1 MPELPEVETVRRG
14 LAQWLPGKKITDV
27 EVLHPRATNPRSI
40 APLIALRGARIENIH
55 RRGKFLWFTLNRP
68 YVVLAHLGMS
78 GQFLIEPRSTQPSSH
93 ARVRFTVNDRR
104 RELRF
109 IDQRTF
115 GWIALDTLTDGA
127 PSSITHIARDIFDPE
142 FRSDETVEKLK
153 KRSTS
158 IKAALLNQEIMSGV
172 GNIYADESLWRAQ
185 IHPERLAHSLSTKD
199 ISRLFDAV
207 RAVMGQALDAGGTS
221 FDDLYINVNGESG
234 YFDVELSVYGQ
245 EGEPCPRCGT
255 EIKRIA
261 FANRSSHFCP
271 QCQRR
276 PRQRVASQRKT
287 SSRIR
292 KISSPK
298 RKNGGKRAKSAKRAR
313 QPR

>member
-1 MPELPEVETVRRG
+1 
-14 LAQWLPGKKITDV
+14 
-27 EVLHPRATNPRSI
+27 
-40 APLIALRGARIENIH
+40 
-55 RRGKFLWFTLNRP
+55 
-68 YVVLAHLGMS
+68 
-78 GQFLIEPRSTQPSSH
+78 
-93 ARVRFTVNDRR
+93 
-104 RELRF
+104 
-109 IDQRTF
+109 
-115 GWIALDTLTDGA
+115 
-127 PSSITHIARDIFDPE
+127 
-142 FRSDETVEKLK
+142 
-153 KRSTS
+153 
-158 IKAALLNQEIMSGV
+158 
-172 GNIYADESLWRAQ
+172 
-185 IHPERLAHSLSTKD
+185 
-199 ISRLFDAV
+199 FDAV

-271 QCQRR
+271 QCQIR

-292 KISSPK
+292 KTSSPK